1 MLPSQP
7 SAQHVDIIV
16 PRNIAEEIIAVW
28 QQEPL
33 RLSPAE
39 CRSCST
45 MMLAAQTLRR
55 SSRDWLRVLAQEVLF
70 DVKHKEDKVALL
82 TAPYL
87 QLPATVLGDI
97 YKFIVCDELDILQH
111 MHEVAL
117 HLSVPRSIAVVESN
131 TFSFR
136 YRQTKNAVIQRLDM
150 ESRLRNSIRI
160 WISRLIERN
169 VMTEGQI
176 HILKRKAV
184 GLMCIVDAA

>member
-16 PRNIAEEIIAVW
+16 PRNFAEEIIAVW

-70 DVKHKEDKVALL
+70 DVKHKEIGRAHV
-82 TAPYL
+82 
-87 QLPATVLGDI
+87 
-97 YKFIVCDELDILQH
+97 
-111 MHEVAL
+111 
-117 HLSVPRSIAVVESN
+117 
-131 TFSFR
+131 
-136 YRQTKNAVIQRLDM
+136 
-150 ESRLRNSIRI
+150 
-160 WISRLIERN
+160 
-169 VMTEGQI
+169 
-176 HILKRKAV
+176 
-184 GLMCIVDAA
+184 